1 MILRFFQRRSRPA
14 LCGLPQRVSP
24 PCRQWPRMS
33 GTAFRCEM
41 IKISFHSSL
50 RFSRR
55 KERSLHISPRFS
67 CSWLS
72 CGWWKA
78 RRRDRADPKRTKRRN
93 KGRQSKFHPEYLRV
107 TFTAAFPVGVPKSP
121 RAVREHPRLQ
131 KVLRRKRKGRKV
143 WKRKKTR
150 KSSRRAVKINSDL
163 PIAMLRCWP
172 EFLSTIMSIFRHFQ
186 NFWWRSELS
195 HLGHHVSTKWCPFRS
210 SRFLSRQL
218 LIAVKA
224 VFSCIMHSSVN
235 EIYLLI
241 SRKQPSFNT
250 WFYNLTLQKTPTAMN
265 KYRHCS
271 LAIGIVSF
279 WRMGLTLPMF
289 SDRAMDVEVDWKSI
303 KASTRREGI
312 WEASTA
318 KWRLGTQYT
327 WSVLGE

>member
-1 MILRFFQRRSRPA
+1 
-14 LCGLPQRVSP
+14 
-24 PCRQWPRMS
+24 
-33 GTAFRCEM
+33 
-41 IKISFHSSL
+41 
-50 RFSRR
+50 
-55 KERSLHISPRFS
+55 
-67 CSWLS
+67 
-72 CGWWKA
+72 
-78 RRRDRADPKRTKRRN
+78 
-93 KGRQSKFHPEYLRV
+93 
-107 TFTAAFPVGVPKSP
+107 
-121 RAVREHPRLQ
+121 
-131 KVLRRKRKGRKV
+131 
-143 WKRKKTR
+143 
-150 KSSRRAVKINSDL
+150 
-163 PIAMLRCWP
+163 MLRCWP

-186 NFWWRSELS
+186 NFWWRSEHS

-318 KWRLGTQYT
+318 KWRLGNTYLVRSTHDQY
-327 WSVLGE
+327 SVSNFDTILANLLWASWDTDYYSDSPTSCEYLC